1 MQLSTTFDSTK
12 EQLSDLLATIRT
24 GKTQLPDFQRGWVW
38 DDEHIRSLLASI
50 SRSFPVGA
58 VMMLQTGN
66 PSVRLKP
73 RAIEGAVVPLGVEPE
88 RLILDGQ
95 QRLTSLFQALCSG
108 QVVATKDARDHP
120 IKRWYYVHIP
130 TALDK
135 NADREDAIKA
145 VPEDRI
151 TRSFRAEVLKDYSTT
166 EKECTAEMFPLPLI
180 FQQAAFTN
188 WQLKYIQSDP
198 AQMGARLQ
206 RWNDFVQEVVQP
218 FQQYQVPLIVLRKET
233 PKEAVCLVFEKVN
246 TGGVPLNVFEL
257 LTATFA
263 ADNYN
268 LRDDW
273 DARSKRLRGH
283 AVLRGVENTDMLQAV
298 ALLTTFSRREK
309 AIAGGTK
316 PEEAP
321 GVRCKREDVLA
332 LTIADYKQWAEPVT
346 RGFERASK
354 FLHALRFFAARDVP
368 YRTQLVPLAASLA
381 YLGDDADNDGVK
393 ARITRWFWC
402 GVFRELYGGATES
415 RFAKDLADIVAWVKK
430 NGPEPA
436 SVTDAVFVSS
446 RLLTLRTRNSAAY
459 KGVHALLMLDGGLD
473 FRTGDSIDLQ
483 TYFADRI
490 DIHHIF
496 PKKWCI
502 AQKLDRRRWDSV
514 VNKTPLAARTNQM
527 IGGHAPSIYLPK
539 MEKSAGITTSRMDE
553 ILSSHVISSALLRAD
568 KFDAFF
574 VAREKALL
582 DRIEKAMGK
591 PARVESETVSADAAE
606 DFEDDADD
614 DGADAP

>member
-12 EQLSDLLATIRT
+12 EQLSDMLATIRT

-66 PSVRLKP
+66 PNVRLKP
-73 RAIEGAVVPLGVEPE
+73 RPVEGLALPSGVEPE

-108 QVVATKDARDHP
+108 EPVATKDPRGKP

-135 NADREDAIKA
+135 NADREDAIRA
-145 VPEDRI
+145 IPEDR
-151 TRSFRAEVLKDYSTT
+151 RSLSFQGKDQRDYSTT
-166 EKECTAEMFPLPLI
+166 EKECAEEMFPLPLV
-180 FQQAAFTN
+180 FQQAAFTD
-188 WQLKYIQSDP
+188 WQLKYIQIDP
-198 AQMGARLQ
+198 AQMGERLK

-218 FQQYQVPLIVLRKET
+218 FQQYQVPLILLRKET
-233 PKEAVCLVFEKVN
+233 SKAAVCLVFEKVN

-263 ADNYN
+263 ADNFN

-273 DARSKRLRGH
+273 DTRLKRFRKH
-283 AVLRGVENTDMLQAV
+283 SVLHGVENTDLLQAI
-298 ALLTTFSRREK
+298 ALLTTYTRREK
-309 AIAGGTK
+309 AIAAGTK
-316 PEEAP
+316 PEDAP

-332 LTIADYKQWAEPVT
+332 LTVADYQQWAEPVT
-346 RGFERASK
+346 RAFERTSK
-354 FLHALRFFAARDVP
+354 FLHALRFFAARDLP
-368 YRTQLVPLAASLA
+368 YRTQLVPLSASLA
-381 YLGDDADNDGVK
+381 LLGDEADNDGVK
-393 ARITRWFWC
+393 AKITRWFWC
-402 GVFRELYGGATES
+402 GVFGELYGGATES
-415 RFAKDLADIVAWVKK
+415 RFAKDVAEVVAWVKK
-430 NGPEPA
+430 NGPEPS
-436 SVTDAVFVSS
+436 SVTEAVFVSS

-473 FRTGDSIDLQ
+473 FRTGDAFDLQ

-502 AQKLDRRRWDSV
+502 AKKLDRRRYDSI

-527 IGGHAPSIYLPK
+527 IGGNAPSVYLPK
-539 MEKSAGITTSRMDE
+539 MEKYAGIPTARMDD
-553 ILSSHVISSALLRAD
+553 ILSSHVITPALLRAD
-568 KFDAFF
+568 DFDGFF
-574 VAREKALL
+574 TAREKALL

-591 PARVESETVSADAAE
+591 PPRVEAQPAVDVAE
-606 DFEDDADD
+606 DFDDDTDD
-614 DGADAP
+614 DGEDAA